1 MPPQS
6 AANFGT
12 VLLLQNSDCVFCVF
26 QHSEFPQSSCF
37 HPRNLP
43 QTNGTRVGYLYTFPH
58 EFLRSRLVIKS
69 IFIFICF
76 ESSFGADLKEWCGLV
91 RLQKYKSLQPWG
103 VRRRSIYQRKG
114 LDENFPSMKLLVAFT
129 KSFTLIFLN
138 LCRTSKIDFKS
149 LDGCFKYFNGNQGF
163 LRLSRAQKDGCKDHT
178 FNHKG
183 FKSSFQI
190 CHTIFKQ
197 GAFKPIT

>member
-1 MPPQS
+1 M
-6 AANFGT
+6 
-12 VLLLQNSDCVFCVF
+12 
-26 QHSEFPQSSCF
+26 
-37 HPRNLP
+37 
-43 QTNGTRVGYLYTFPH
+43 GYLYWFFH
-58 EFLRSRLVIKS
+58 HKFWSRLVYA
-69 IFIFICF
+69 FIYFYLLNLDWLSRLVWGEKKLFI
-76 ESSFGADLKEWCGLV
+76 
-91 RLQKYKSLQPWG
+91 RLQKYKSLQPWR

-138 LCRTSKIDFKS
+138 LCRTSKIGFKS
-149 LDGCFKYFNGNQGF
+149 LDGFFKYFNGNQGF

-190 CHTIFKQ
+190 CHMIFKE